1 MVVAI
6 LGLPVK
12 LTGVS
17 AITKSKLVPRSSEA
31 APDFVAKGH
40 PDRLG
45 RVMEILKAPKGR
57 RLPPSPEQSAGGKT
71 GSVQPVHCGIFY
83 ALFPRLIR

>member
-31 APDFVAKGH
+31 APDFVAKGTSR
-40 PDRLG
+40 PARASDGNPESPRKDAACRQALN
-45 RVMEILKAPKGR
+45 KAPAGKLVR
-57 RLPPSPEQSAGGKT
+57 CSQSIVGF
-71 GSVQPVHCGIFY
+71 SMHYFLV
-83 ALFPRLIR
+83 